1 MLFFPTMN
9 RGNPQDWR
17 FCVAPMMA
25 WTDTFCRRFHRLLAP
40 SARLYTEMVTAQA
53 LVHGDRGHL
62 LAFDAIEHPV
72 ALQLGGSDPGLL
84 AEAAGHGEAAGYD
97 EINLNVGCPSDR
109 VQSGQFGACLM
120 LEPDRVADCVG
131 AMRKAVDIPVTVKSR
146 IGVDEHDD
154 YPFLEHFASAVLQA
168 GADALIVHA
177 RIAWLEGL
185 SPRENREVPP
195 LRYERVRRLKR
206 DHPEAVVVANGG
218 IRSVAEARA
227 LLNDC
232 DGVMLGRA
240 AYHSPWILTE
250 LESAL
255 TGRTPPDAE
264 DVVDRMAEHARQHLA
279 AGGRLPHV
287 TRHMLGLFQGRPG
300 ARRWRRILSE
310 GAHRPDADERLLGRA
325 LAALGGAR
333 EAGRRSA

>member
-1 MLFFPTMN
+1 MIDVPS
-9 RGNPQDWR
+9 DAWR

-40 SARLYTEMVTAQA
+40 SARLYTEMITAQA
-53 LVHGDRGHL
+53 LVHGDRDHL
-62 LAFDAIEHPV
+62 LAFDASEHPV

-84 AEAAGHGEAAGYD
+84 AEAARHGAAAGYD

-120 LEPDRVADCVG
+120 LQPDLVAECVA
-131 AMRKAVDIPVTVKSR
+131 AMREAVELPVTVKSR

-154 YPFLEHFASAVLQA
+154 YPFLRRFADAVLAA
-168 GADALIVHA
+168 GAGALIIHA

-185 SPRENREVPP
+185 SPKENREVPP
-195 LRYERVRRLKR
+195 LRYERVRRLKA
-206 DHPEAVVVANGG
+206 DHPEAVIVANGG
-218 IRSVAEARA
+218 IRSVDEATE
-227 LLNDC
+227 LLKTC
-232 DGVMLGRA
+232 DGIMLGRV
-240 AYHSPWILTE
+240 AYHSPWILAE

-255 TGRTPPDAE
+255 TGRAPPDPVA
-264 DVVDRMAEHARQHLA
+264 VVDRMAAHARDHLA

-310 GAHRPDADERLLGRA
+310 GAHRKDADERLLRQA
-325 LAALGGAR
+325 LAAVGGAGQD
-333 EAGRRSA
+333 GRRSA